1 MELLELFT
9 KAIAPQVLT
18 RIFDN
23 IPQYII
29 FFGFIAIFIVK
40 YLLKWNKVRVEKS
53 ELKEARSNEILQ
65 EVKLNSLQGKEI
77 IAKVNKLEIEHKEDR
92 ENFVKQFKEADNK
105 INDVI
110 NRVIKIET
118 KDEINSK
125 QEGAII
131 TMLNRIFNSIEKK

>member
-1 MELLELFT
+1 M
-9 KAIAPQVLT
+9 
-18 RIFDN
+18 
-23 IPQYII
+23 
-29 FFGFIAIFIVK
+29 
-40 YLLKWNKVRVEKS
+40 LKWNKARVEKS

-110 NRVIKIET
+110 NRVVKIET

-125 QEGAII
+125 QENSVM
-131 TMLNRIFNSIEKK
+131 TTLNYIKNSIDKK